1 MVLFLDLNSFFAS
14 VEQQLRPE
22 LRGRPVGIIPND
34 CDTTCCI
41 AASYEAKH
49 FGIKTGCGVRDA
61 RLRCPGIA
69 LVLSRPDEYITM
81 HHKVLEA
88 VDTVYPVDAVYS
100 IDEMAFRLTGPDRN
114 VDRGRELAMK
124 MKSAIRSHCGEFM
137 RCSIG
142 IAPNR
147 LLAKSASNM
156 MKPDGLVVIER
167 SELPQRLYPMDLTDF
182 PGISD
187 GIRNRLHRVGIHT
200 TEQLCRATKA
210 TMRRAW
216 GGVVGEVWYHWLQG
230 DEPHIAATKRRNCGH
245 QHVLAPELRG
255 AEQARAVGIRLLHK
269 AAARMRHEGF
279 WCTKLT
285 LKIKPPDAPS
295 WVAYVNLEPCQD
307 TIRLLWHLGELWK
320 IQPYPFVF
328 AVSVT
333 LGGLTK
339 SDQMEEPLFELDRK
353 RTRLA
358 HTMDR
363 INQKHGHASIYYG
376 SMHEGRDAA
385 PRRIP
390 FSTIPDLGLADTGG
404 MGAFKTTDGSTRI
417 ADQRA

>member
-34 CDTTCCI
+34 CNSTCCI

-49 FGIKTGCGVRDA
+49 FGVSTGCGINEA
-61 RLRCPGIA
+61 RVRCPGIE
-69 LVLSRPDEYITM
+69 LVLSRPDAYIEM
-81 HHKVLEA
+81 HHKILEA
-88 VDTVYPVDAVYS
+88 VDTVYPVEGVYS
-100 IDEMAFRLTGPDRN
+100 IDEMGFRLTGPDKEI
-114 VDRGRELAMK
+114 DRARGLAVRMK
-124 MKSAIRSHCGEFM
+124 EAIRARCGQFM

-147 LLAKSASNM
+147 MLAKSASNM

-167 SELPQRLYPMDLTDF
+167 HELPERLHAMEVTDF
-182 PGISD
+182 PGIST

-200 TEQLCRATKA
+200 TEQMCRASKE

-216 GGVVGEVWYHWLQG
+216 GGVVGEIWYHWLRG
-230 DEPHIAATKRRNCGH
+230 EEAYTPDTKRRNCGH
-245 QHVLAPELRG
+245 QHVLAPELR
-255 AEQARAVGIRLLHK
+255 ESESARAVAIRLLHK
-269 AAARMRHEGF
+269 AAARMRFEGF

-285 LKIKPPDAPS
+285 LQIKPPDAPS

-307 TIRLLWHLGELWK
+307 TVRLLWHLGELWK
-320 IQPYPFVF
+320 VQPHRFVF
-328 AVSVT
+328 CVSVT
-333 LGGLTK
+333 LGGLVK
-339 SDQMEEPLFELDRK
+339 SGQIEEPLFELDRK

-358 HTMDR
+358 HTMDT
-363 INQKHGHASIYYG
+363 INRKHGHASIYYG
-376 SMHEGRDAA
+376 SMHEGKDAA

-390 FSTIPDLGLADTGG
+390 FSSVPVLDLPDTGG
-404 MGAFKTTDGSTRI
+404 MGAFKKGRS
-417 ADQRA
+417 A